1 MNAAAEGLFAAVGA
15 FVVIAV
21 PIVLLVALVNR
32 LGHDRKPAAA
42 QAAEA
47 QGEYP
52 PARSHDPG
60 ECWCGDVHGDAL
72 AGDSQPAY
80 RVS

>member
-42 QAAEA
+42 QAAKA

-52 PARSHDPG
+52 PPRNHEAG
-60 ECWCGDVHGDAL
+60 ECWCGDEHADAL
-72 AGDSQPAY
+72 AGDGEPAY